1 VEAEASRTATL
12 AAVARG
18 ELRLQV
24 EPPWVLDD
32 PFALML
38 VGPVWEE
45 TNASLLST
53 FGIDICREA
62 WAFHC
67 LRSRYAEDRL
77 TEGGFAQY
85 VILGAGLDSFA
96 WRRPD
101 LLRSLRVFEVD
112 HPATQAWKR
121 QRVAALALPANAE
134 LVYAPVDFEKESLRH
149 GLDRAGFDWTKPA
162 MFSWLGVTHYLTAD
176 AIEAT
181 LRTIAGAAPGSEVSF
196 DYRADDLVLDANG
209 KAFWEAF
216 GNIAAKSGE
225 PLQDEWTFVDIE
237 TLIVRCGLRVAD
249 HPTRNES
256 IQQYFSDR
264 TDGLVP
270 WTASGLVTASVPRHL
285 GAD

>member
-1 VEAEASRTATL
+1 MEAEPSRTAIL

-18 ELRLQV
+18 ELRLQM

-38 VGPVWEE
+38 IGPVWEE
-45 TNASLLST
+45 SNQLLLSL
-53 FGIDICREA
+53 FGSAICQEA

-77 TEGGFAQY
+77 TQGAFAQY

-121 QRVAALALPANAE
+121 ERVTALALPMNVA
-134 LVYAPVDFEKESLRH
+134 LVYAPIDFETESLRH
-149 GLDRAGFDWTKPA
+149 GLDAAGFDWTKPT

-176 AIEAT
+176 AIETT
-181 LRTIAGAAPGSEVSF
+181 LRTIADAAPGSEVTF
-196 DYRADDLVLDANG
+196 DYRADESVLDENG
-209 KAFWEAF
+209 KTFWRTF
-216 GNIAAKSGE
+216 GQVAAKSNE
-225 PLQDEWTFVDIE
+225 PLQDEWTTIE
-237 TLIVRCGLRVAD
+237 IESLIVRCGLQVAD
-249 HPTRNES
+249 QPTRDKTIEL
-256 IQQYFSDR
+256 YFANR

-270 WTASGLVTASVPRHL
+270 WSASSLVAARVPPKS
-285 GAD
+285 GAV

>member
-1 VEAEASRTATL
+1 VEAEPSRTAIL

-18 ELRLQV
+18 ELRLHF

-32 PFALML
+32 PFALVL

-45 TNASLLST
+45 SNESLLSL
-53 FGIDICREA
+53 FGVVICKEA

-77 TEGGFAQY
+77 SQGTFSQY

-101 LLRSLRVFEVD
+101 LLRSLRVYEVD

-121 QRVAALALPANAE
+121 QRITALAPPLNDA
-134 LVYAPVDFEKESLRH
+134 LVFAPIDFESESLRH
-149 GLDRAGFDWTKPA
+149 GLDAVDFDWATPT

-176 AIEAT
+176 AIETT
-181 LRTIAGAAPGSEVSF
+181 LRTIADAAPGSEVVF
-196 DYRADDLVLDANG
+196 DYRADESVLDENG
-209 KAFWEAF
+209 KTFWRTF
-216 GNIAAKSGE
+216 GPVAAQSGE
-225 PLQDEWTFVDIE
+225 PLQDEWTADEIE
-237 TLIVRCGLRVAD
+237 SLITRCALEVVD
-249 HPTRNES
+249 HPTREDA
-256 IQQYFSDR
+256 IDRYFANR

-270 WTASGLVTASVPRHL
+270 WSASDLVTAKVPQ
-285 GAD
+285 